1 LKNNDWNNWIRYST
15 LGIEMAVIIGFA
27 VWGGVSIDKGREG
40 RFPLFTLLLT
50 AAGLIVAMIRLV
62 KGIKD

>member
-1 LKNNDWNNWIRYST
+1 
-15 LGIEMAVIIGFA
+15 MAVIIGFA

-50 AAGLIVAMIRLV
+50 AAGLFVAMIRLV

>member
-1 LKNNDWNNWIRYST
+1 MKNNDWNNWIRYST

-27 VWGGVSIDKGREG
+27 VWGGVSLDKGREG
-40 RFPLFTLLLT
+40 RFPLFTLLMT

-62 KGIKD
+62 NGIKD

>member
-1 LKNNDWNNWIRYST
+1 MKNNDWNNWIRYST

-27 VWGGVSIDKGREG
+27 VWGGVSLDKGRER
-40 RFPLFTLLLT
+40 RFTLFTLLLT
-50 AAGLIVAMIRLV
+50 AARLIVAKIIIV